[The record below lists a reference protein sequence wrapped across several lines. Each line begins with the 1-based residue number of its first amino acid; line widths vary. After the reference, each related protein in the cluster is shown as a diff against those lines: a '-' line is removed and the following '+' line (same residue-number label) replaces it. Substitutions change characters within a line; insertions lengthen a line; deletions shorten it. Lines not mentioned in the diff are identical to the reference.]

1 MPGSAEGEYED
12 AIEHYAG
19 IFPEEIREAAKAFDN
34 RVRQALLGA
43 LLCEGELSF
52 TELRNLLGLK
62 NNRMWPHLKAL
73 ERGGLI
79 ENFFRD
85 EFRERRYS
93 FYRISPYGQK
103 FVKSLFESLSATGVL
118 IPPLLP
124 TYSRSLKIEEH
135 VLPGEEGV
143 TVVWTP
149 SRIEFADLKTHL
161 KIHSGPPLRRIIYEP
176 SERAAERS

>member
-1 MPGSAEGEYED
+1 MPRSAEGEYED

-19 IFPEEIREAAKAFDN
+19 IFPEEIREATKAFDN
-34 RVRQALLGA
+34 RVRQAILGA

-52 TELRNLLGLK
+52 TELRNLLRLK

-85 EFRERRYS
+85 DFKERRYS

-103 FVKSLFESLSATGVL
+103 FVKSLFESLSTTGVL
-118 IPPLLP
+118 VAPLLP
-124 TYSRSLKIEEH
+124 TYSRSLKTDAP
-135 VLPGEEGV
+135 VLLGEGGV

-149 SRIEFADLKTHL
+149 SRIEFADLKTHIT
-161 KIHSGPPLRRIIYEP
+161 IHPGPPLRKVIYEP
-176 SERAAERS
+176 SERSAERS